1 MRAQSVRGGLTVLL
15 AAVLLLLAGAIPASA
30 AKAEAKPVGVVDS
43 QRIVKE
49 YGAARDAQEQY
60 QKYLK
65 TIEQEIADKEKALQK
80 YMEDL
85 DSQKMLLGEAALA
98 QKQQE
103 FEKMRTDYFNYRE
116 QADAKAEA
124 EYKTRIGPIIDQVRT
139 IAERIGKEEGYG
151 LIIDSATLTTLYID
165 KSVDLTDKILA
176 ALVSGKQ

>member
-1 MRAQSVRGGLTVLL
+1 MRAVSFRSG
-15 AAVLLLLAGAIPASA
+15 LLLVTAAALALAVGGVRPAA
-30 AKAEAKPVGVVDS
+30 AKVEAKPVGVIDS

-65 TIEQEIADKEKALQK
+65 DVEKQIADKEKALQK

-139 IAERIGKEEGYG
+139 VAERLGKEEGFG
-151 LIIDSATLTTLYID
+151 IIVDAASLTTLYVD
-165 KSVDLTDKILA
+165 SSVDLTDKVLA
-176 ALVSGKQ
+176 ALVSGK